1 MSEQAE
7 NAEKKIIVDEDWKS
21 QVAAEKEALRQEQ
34 QQQPPQAPSPQPAAA
49 EADASQEDNVPLP
62 PPSLTLL
69 ANSLYL
75 QAAISLGLLPNP
87 LSGKT
92 EVNLPQAKHAVDT
105 LEVLQEKTT
114 GNRTPQESAD
124 IEDMLHHLR
133 LVYVSVQEHEPGV
146 RS

>member
-1 MSEQAE
+1 MSEEAE

-21 QVAAEKEALRQEQ
+21 QVAAEKEALQQ
-34 QQQPPQAPSPQPAAA
+34 QQQPPQAPSPQQAAA
-49 EADASQEDNVPLP
+49 EAGASQEDNVPLP

-92 EVNLPQAKHAVDT
+92 EVNLAQAKHAVDT

-133 LVYVSVQEHEPGV
+133 LVYVSRQEQEPGV
-146 RS
+146 RSEK

>member
-1 MSEQAE
+1 M
-7 NAEKKIIVDEDWKS
+7 
-21 QVAAEKEALRQEQ
+21 RQ
-34 QQQPPQAPSPQPAAA
+34 QQQPPQRHAPAAA
-49 EADASQEDNVPLP
+49 EAGSPGRQSPLP

-92 EVNLPQAKHAVDT
+92 EVNLPQAKHAIDT
-105 LEVLQEKTT
+105 LEILQEKTT

-146 RS
+146 RSEK

>member
-1 MSEQAE
+1 MAEQAE

-92 EVNLPQAKHAVDT
+92 EVNLPQAKHAIDT

-114 GNRTPQESAD
+114 GNRTRRNRPTSRRCCTS
-124 IEDMLHHLR
+124 LR
-133 LVYVSVQEHEPGV
+133 LAYLSAKSRGRE
-146 RS
+146 